1 MNYTHVKHNIKM
13 KEWPGWAKAG
23 AQGTT
28 GLLEQARHTWSL
40 LLKIPKVKN
49 RNSFLKDNS
58 FEVLIKMQIT
68 KKYIYTCTPMLMGYE
83 KIIFLKVDICITD
96 ALGYTPEVNTT
107 L

>member
-1 MNYTHVKHNIKM
+1 MNYTQIKRNIKM
-13 KEWPGWAKAG
+13 KEWPERAKAE

-68 KKYIYTCTPMLMGYE
+68 KKYIYMHPNAHG
-83 KIIFLKVDICITD
+83 V
-96 ALGYTPEVNTT
+96 
-107 L
+107 

>member
-1 MNYTHVKHNIKM
+1 M
-13 KEWPGWAKAG
+13 KEWPERAKAE

-68 KKYIYTCTPMLMGYE
+68 KKYIYMHPN
-83 KIIFLKVDICITD
+83 
-96 ALGYTPEVNTT
+96 ALGV
-107 L
+107 